1 VASEP
6 ASARAFSGIAAAIA
20 HNREKSPLGSVPMS
34 SVIQLLKKLQPVPI
48 TVAYG
53 DGIGPEIMEAVLK
66 IMAEA
71 RVPLQIDTIEVGQK
85 FYEKGVTTGIPPAAW
100 DSIRRTKVLLKAPI
114 TTPQGGGYKSLNV
127 TMRKSLGLYSNVRP
141 CTSYH
146 PFIKSMHANMN
157 LVIIRENEEDLY
169 AGIEYRQTQDAF
181 QSVKIIT
188 RSGSERIMRYAFEY
202 AMQNNRKKVTC
213 MSKDNI
219 MKLTDGAFH
228 DMFTKVAK
236 EYPQIESDHYIID
249 IGSARIASKPHIF
262 DVIVT
267 ENLFGDIISDIA
279 AEVSGSVGLAG
290 SANIGANYAM
300 FEAIHGSAPDIAGKN
315 IANPSGL
322 LHGAIMMLVHVG
334 LNEHA
339 ALLHNAWLRT
349 IEDGQHTGDIYNDMS
364 KAKLGCKEF
373 ADAVIARLGQEPQTY
388 RPVKY
393 AARKADAKPIHAV
406 MAKETEERKLV
417 GMDLFIHWY
426 GKEVNELGT
435 LLQDLSTPELTLQ
448 MISCKGL
455 KVWPNIVTE
464 MDVTDRFR
472 ARFLPVE
479 KGTTVTLKQI
489 ADLLSRAA
497 DKGVD
502 YLKIETLYTFDGKNG
517 FSSSQGE

>member
-1 VASEP
+1 
-6 ASARAFSGIAAAIA
+6 
-20 HNREKSPLGSVPMS
+20 MS
-34 SVIQLLKKLQPVPI
+34 SIVQLNTKPQAHPI

-66 IMAEA
+66 ILAEA
-71 RVPLQIDTIEVGQK
+71 RVPLNIDTIEVGQK

-100 DSIRRTKVLLKAPI
+100 DSIRRTKTLLKAPI

-127 TMRKSLGLYSNVRP
+127 TMRKSLGLYANVRP
-141 CTSYH
+141 CTSFH
-146 PFIKSMHANMN
+146 PYIKSMHANMN

-202 AMQNNRKKVTC
+202 AVNNNRKKVTC

-228 DMFTKVAK
+228 DMFTMVAK
-236 EYPQIESDHYIID
+236 EYPHIEADHYIID

-300 FEAIHGSAPDIAGKN
+300 FEAIHGSAPDIAGKD

-322 LHGAIMMLVHVG
+322 LHGAIMMLGHLG
-334 LNEHA
+334 LNDDA
-339 ALLHNAWLRT
+339 SKLHNAWLKT
-349 IEDGQHTGDIYNDMS
+349 IEDGTHTVDIFNDMS
-364 KAKLGCKEF
+364 KRKVGTKDF
-373 ADAVIARLGQEPQTY
+373 AQAVIDNIGAEPSTY

-393 AARKADAKPIHAV
+393 SAPKGGHGRHSRGDGERNREACARRRRSVHPLVRQGNRCARHHARRTLDPRADPKN
-406 MAKETEERKLV
+406 
-417 GMDLFIHWY
+417 D
-426 GKEVNELGT
+426 
-435 LLQDLSTPELTLQ
+435 LLQRPQSLA
-448 MISCKGL
+448 KHH
-455 KVWPNIVTE
+455 
-464 MDVTDRFR
+464 DRNGR
-472 ARFLPVE
+472 HRP
-479 KGTTVTLKQI
+479 
-489 ADLLSRAA
+489 LSRP
-497 DKGVD
+497 
-502 YLKIETLYTFDGKNG
+502 LYAGRKRRRRDAEKHRRPAEQIGG
-517 FSSSQGE
+517 

>member
-1 VASEP
+1 MASVVQLNKNPE
-6 ASARAFSGIAAAIA
+6 A
-20 HNREKSPLGSVPMS
+20 HT
-34 SVIQLLKKLQPVPI
+34 I

-66 IMAEA
+66 ILKEA
-71 RVPLQIDTIEVGQK
+71 HCPLVIDTIEVGQK

-127 TMRKSLGLYSNVRP
+127 TMRKALGLYANVRP
-141 CTSYH
+141 CTSFH
-146 PFIKSMHANMN
+146 PYIKSMHANMN
-157 LVIIRENEEDLY
+157 LVIVRENEEDLY

-202 AMQNNRKKVTC
+202 AVANGRKKVTC

-228 DMFTKVAK
+228 DMFTKVAANF
-236 EYPQIESDHYIID
+236 PQIESEHYIID

-322 LHGAIMMLVHVG
+322 LHGAIMMLVHLG
-334 LNEHA
+334 LHKEA
-339 ALLHNAWLRT
+339 STIHNAWLKT
-349 IEDGQHTGDIYNDMS
+349 IEDGQHTGDIFSDMS

-373 ADAVIARLGQEPQTY
+373 AEAVIERLGQEPETY
-388 RPVKY
+388 RVVKY
-393 AARKADAKPIHAV
+393 APRASSESIHAV
-406 MAKETEERKLV
+406 MAPETEIRKLV
-417 GMDLFIHWY
+417 GADFFVHWT
-426 GKEVNELGT
+426 GDDINDLGT
-435 LLQDLSTPELTLQ
+435 QISELSTDALGLTL
-448 MISCKGL
+448 ISCKGL
-455 KVWPNIVTE
+455 KVWPNMVTE
-464 MDVTDRFR
+464 MDFTDRFR
-472 ARFLPVE
+472 CRFLPKNKDAE
-479 KGTTVTLKQI
+479 VTHAEI
-489 ADLLSRAA
+489 AELLTRAA
-497 DKGVD
+497 AKNIDF
-502 YLKIETLYTFDGKNG
+502 LKVETLFTFDGKAG
-517 FSSSQGE
+517 FSASQGE

>member
-1 VASEP
+1 
-6 ASARAFSGIAAAIA
+6 
-20 HNREKSPLGSVPMS
+20 MS
-34 SVIQLLKKLQPVPI
+34 SVVSMNPKPQAHPI

-66 IMAEA
+66 ILAEA
-71 RVPLQIDTIEVGQK
+71 KCPLNIDTIEVGQK

-100 DSIRRTKVLLKAPI
+100 DSIKRTKVLLKAPI

-127 TMRKSLGLYSNVRP
+127 TMRKALGLYANVRP
-141 CTSYH
+141 CVSFH
-146 PFIKSMHANMN
+146 PYIKSMHANMN
-157 LVIIRENEEDLY
+157 MVIVRENEEDLY

-202 AMQNNRKKVTC
+202 AVQNGRKKVTC

-228 DMFTKVAK
+228 DMFNKVAK
-236 EYPQIESDHYIID
+236 EYPQIENEHYIID
-249 IGSARIASKPHIF
+249 IGSARIASKPHLF

-322 LHGAIMMLVHVG
+322 LHGAIMMLVHLG
-334 LNEHA
+334 LHEHA
-339 ALLHNAWLRT
+339 SLIHNAWLRT
-349 IEDGQHTGDIYNDMS
+349 IEDGQHTVDIHNDMS
-364 KAKLGCKEF
+364 KTRLGTKEF

-388 RPVKY
+388 RVVKY
-393 AARKADAKPIHAV
+393 QPRTSNPSIHAV
-406 MAKETEERKLV
+406 MAPETEKRELV
-417 GMDLFIHWY
+417 GLDFFVHW
-426 GKEVNELGT
+426 LGEDINT
-435 LLQDLSTPELTLQ
+435 LGETINALSTEALNLS

-455 KVWPNIVTE
+455 KVWPNMVTE
-464 MDVTDRFR
+464 MDVTDRYR
-472 ARFLPVE
+472 CRFLPKQ
-479 KGTTVTLKQI
+479 KGGTVTHKDI
-489 ADLLSRAA
+489 AELLQKAA
-497 DKGVD
+497 DAGID
-502 YLKIETLYTFDGKNG
+502 FLKIETLFTFDGKAG
-517 FSSSQGE
+517 FSASQGE

>member
-1 VASEP
+1 
-6 ASARAFSGIAAAIA
+6 
-20 HNREKSPLGSVPMS
+20 MS
-34 SVIQLLKKLQPVPI
+34 SVVQIKNNPQAKPI

-66 IMAEA
+66 ILAEA
-71 RVPLQIDTIEVGQK
+71 RCPLNIETIEVGQK

-100 DSIRRTKVLLKAPI
+100 ESIRRTKVLLKAPI

-127 TMRKSLGLYSNVRP
+127 TMRKSLGLYANVRP
-141 CTSYH
+141 CTSFH

-169 AGIEYRQTQDAF
+169 AGIEYRQTHDAF

-188 RSGSERIMRYAFEY
+188 KSGTERIMRYAFEY
-202 AMQNNRKKVTC
+202 AVANGRKKVTC

-228 DMFTKVAK
+228 DAFNKIAK
-236 EYPQIESDHYIID
+236 DYPQIEADHYIID

-267 ENLFGDIISDIA
+267 ENLYGDIISDIA

-290 SANIGANYAM
+290 SSNVGANYAM

-322 LHGAIMMLVHVG
+322 LNGAIMMLVHLG
-334 LNEHA
+334 LHTEA
-339 ALLHNAWLRT
+339 SLIHNAWLKT
-349 IEDGQHTGDIYNDMS
+349 IEDGIHTVDIFNDMS
-364 KAKLGCKEF
+364 KQKVGTQEF
-373 ADAVIARLGQEPQTY
+373 ADAVIARLGQEPSTY
-388 RPVKY
+388 RVVKY
-393 AARKADAKPIHAV
+393 QPGNGSGASHAV
-406 MAKETEERKLV
+406 LAEEAEERILV
-417 GMDLFIHWY
+417 GVDFFVHWY
-426 GKEVNELGT
+426 HKDIEALATAMQEISTEALEVK
-435 LLQDLSTPELTLQ
+435 

-472 ARFLPVE
+472 CRFMPKAKDGAVTHADIAKLLALAAE
-479 KGTTVTLKQI
+479 KE
-489 ADLLSRAA
+489 
-497 DKGVD
+497 VD
-502 YLKIETLYTFDGKNG
+502 FLKIETLFTFDGKLG
-517 FSSSQGE
+517 FSASQGE

>member
-1 VASEP
+1 
-6 ASARAFSGIAAAIA
+6 
-20 HNREKSPLGSVPMS
+20 MS
-34 SVIQLLKKLQPVPI
+34 SVVQIAKTARTYPV

-66 IMAEA
+66 ILAEA
-71 RVPLQIDTIEVGQK
+71 RVPLAIDTIEVGQK

-146 PFIKSMHANMN
+146 PFIQSMHANMN

-202 AMQNNRKKVTC
+202 AVNNNRKKVTC

-300 FEAIHGSAPDIAGKN
+300 FEAIHGSAPDIAGKD

-322 LHGAIMMLVHVG
+322 LHGAIMMLVHLG

-339 ALLHNAWLRT
+339 STLHNAWLKT
-349 IEDGQHTGDIYNDMS
+349 IEDGTHTVDIFNEMS
-364 KAKLGCKEF
+364 KRKVGTRDF
-373 ADAVIARLGQEPQTY
+373 AQAVIDNLGAEPATY

-393 AARKADAKPIHAV
+393 APRAEEAAQSIHAV
-406 MAKETEERKLV
+406 MAKETETRTLV
-417 GMDLFIHWY
+417 GVDLFVHWY
-426 GKEVNELGT
+426 GKDVNELGT
-435 LLQDLSTPELTLQ
+435 LLDELSTPALKLQ

-455 KVWPNIVTE
+455 KMWPNIVTE

-479 KGTTVTLKQI
+479 KGGEVTLKSI

-497 DKGVD
+497 EKGID
-502 YLKIETLYTFDGKNG
+502 FLKIETLYTFDGKNG

>member
-1 VASEP
+1 
-6 ASARAFSGIAAAIA
+6 
-20 HNREKSPLGSVPMS
+20 MS
-34 SVIQLLKKLQPVPI
+34 SVVQLNQKPQAKPV

-66 IMAEA
+66 ILAEA
-71 RVPLQIDTIEVGQK
+71 RVPLNIETIEVGQRY
-85 FYEKGVTTGIPPAAW
+85 YENGVSTGIPPVAW
-100 DSIRRTKVLLKAPI
+100 ESIRRTKTLLKAPI

-127 TMRKSLGLYSNVRP
+127 TMRKTLGLYANVRP
-141 CTSYH
+141 CTSFH
-146 PFIKSMHANMN
+146 PFIRSMHANMN

-188 RSGSERIMRYAFEY
+188 RSGTERIMRYAFEY
-202 AMQNNRKKVTC
+202 AVQNNRKKVTC

-228 DMFTKVAK
+228 DMFTMVSK
-236 EYPQIESDHYIID
+236 EYPQIEADHYIVD

-267 ENLFGDIISDIA
+267 ENLYGDIISDIA

-300 FEAIHGSAPDIAGKN
+300 FEAIHGSAPDIAGKD

-322 LHGAIMMLVHVG
+322 LHGAIMMLVHLG
-334 LNEHA
+334 FNDDA
-339 ALLHNAWLRT
+339 SKLHNAWLKT
-349 IEDGQHTGDIYNDMS
+349 IEDGTHTVDIFNDMS
-364 KAKLGCKEF
+364 KRKVGTKDF
-373 ADAVIARLGQEPQTY
+373 AQAVIDNIGAEPSTY

-393 AARKADAKPIHAV
+393 AKQKEGSGSIHAV
-406 MAKETEERKLV
+406 MAKETEERVLV
-417 GMDLFIHWY
+417 GLDLFVHWY
-426 GKEVNELGT
+426 GKDIAALGT
-435 LLQDLSTPELTLQ
+435 MLEELSTPALTLK

-455 KVWPNIVTE
+455 KVWPNTSTE

-472 ARFLPVE
+472 ARFLPLE
-479 KGTTVTLKQI
+479 KGAEVTHKDI
-489 ADLLSRAA
+489 AALLSAAA
-497 DKGVD
+497 DKGID
-502 YLKIETLYTFDGKNG
+502 FLKIETLFTFDGKNG
-517 FSSSQGE
+517 FSASAGD

>member
-1 VASEP
+1 
-6 ASARAFSGIAAAIA
+6 
-20 HNREKSPLGSVPMS
+20 MS
-34 SVIQLLKKLQPVPI
+34 SVVQIKQALKPHPI

-53 DGIGPEIMEAVLK
+53 DGIGPEIMEAVLHILK
-66 IMAEA
+66 EA
-71 RVPLQIDTIEVGQK
+71 KCPLQLETIEVGQK

-127 TMRKSLGLYSNVRP
+127 TMRKALGLYSNVRP
-141 CTSYH
+141 CTSFH
-146 PFIKSMHANMN
+146 PYIKSMHANMD
-157 LVIIRENEEDLY
+157 LVIVRENEEDLY

-202 AMQNNRKKVTC
+202 AVRNGRKKVTC

-228 DMFTKVAK
+228 DMFTMVAK
-236 EYPQIESDHYIID
+236 EYPQIENEHYIID
-249 IGSARIASKPHIF
+249 IGSARIASKPHLF

-322 LHGAIMMLVHVG
+322 LHGAIMMLVHLG

-339 ALLHNAWLRT
+339 SLIHNAWLKT
-349 IEDGQHTGDIYNDMS
+349 IEDGQHTGDIFNDMS

-373 ADAVIARLGQEPQTY
+373 ADAVIERLGQEPQKY
-388 RPVKY
+388 RVVKY
-393 AARKADAKPIHAV
+393 APSVGSPASHAV
-406 MAKETEERKLV
+406 MVPANEKREMV
-417 GMDLFIHWY
+417 GLDLFVHWR
-426 GKEVNELGT
+426 GDDINALGDQVNALSTDTLALT
-435 LLQDLSTPELTLQ
+435 LL
-448 MISCKGL
+448 SCKGL

-464 MDVTDRFR
+464 MDFTDRFR
-472 ARFLPVE
+472 CRFMPKQ
-479 KGTTVTLKQI
+479 KGATVTHADV
-489 ADLLSRAA
+489 ADLLNRASQLGI
-497 DKGVD
+497 DF
-502 YLKIETLYTFDGKNG
+502 LKIETLWTFDGKPG
-517 FSSSQGE
+517 FSASQGE

>member
-1 VASEP
+1 MAS
-6 ASARAFSGIAAAIA
+6 
-20 HNREKSPLGSVPMS
+20 V
-34 SVIQLLKKLQPVPI
+34 VQLNQKPQPHPI

-66 IMAEA
+66 ILAEA
-71 RVPLQIDTIEVGQK
+71 RAPLNIETIEVGQK

-100 DSIRRTKVLLKAPI
+100 ESIRRTKVLLKAPI

-127 TMRKSLGLYSNVRP
+127 TMRKSLGLYANVRP
-141 CTSYH
+141 CTSFH

-169 AGIEYRQTQDAF
+169 AGIEYRQTHDAF

-188 RSGSERIMRYAFEY
+188 KSGTERIMRYAFEY
-202 AMQNNRKKVTC
+202 AVANGRKKVTC

-228 DMFTKVAK
+228 DMFTLVSK
-236 EYPQIESDHYIID
+236 EYPQIEADHYIVD

-262 DVIVT
+262 DMIVT
-267 ENLFGDIISDIA
+267 ENLYGDIISDIA

-290 SANIGANYAM
+290 SSNVGAKYAM

-322 LHGAIMMLVHVG
+322 LNGAIMMLVH
-334 LNEHA
+334 LNEPEVA
-339 ALLHNAWLRT
+339 SKIHNAWLKT
-349 IEDGQHTGDIYNDMS
+349 IEDGIHTVDIFNDMS
-364 KAKLGCKEF
+364 KKKVGTKEF
-373 ADAVIARLGQEPQTY
+373 AEAVIERLGQEPSTY
-388 RPVKY
+388 RVVKY
-393 AARKADAKPIHAV
+393 QPRTTSQEIHAV
-406 MAKETEERKLV
+406 LADEKEERILV
-417 GMDLFIHWY
+417 GVDFFIHWFH
-426 GKEVNELGT
+426 KDIPSLAELM
-435 LLQDLSTPELTLQ
+435 QSLSTDNLSIK

-455 KVWPNIVTE
+455 KVWPDIITE

-472 ARFLPVE
+472 CRFMPV
-479 KGTTVTLKQI
+479 KKDGPVTHTDI
-489 ADLLSRAA
+489 AELLARAA
-497 DKGVD
+497 AKNVD
-502 YLKIETLYTFDGKNG
+502 FLKIETLFTFDGKLG

>member
-1 VASEP
+1 
-6 ASARAFSGIAAAIA
+6 
-20 HNREKSPLGSVPMS
+20 MS
-34 SVIQLLKKLQPVPI
+34 SVVQLNKKLKPVPI

-66 IMAEA
+66 ILAEA
-71 RVPLQIDTIEVGQK
+71 RVPLEIDTIEVGQK

-127 TMRKSLGLYSNVRP
+127 TMRKSLGLYANVRP
-141 CTSYH
+141 CVSYH
-146 PFIKSMHANMN
+146 PYIKSMHANMN

-181 QSVKIIT
+181 QSVKMIT
-188 RSGSERIMRYAFEY
+188 RSGTERIMRYAFEY
-202 AMQNNRKKVTC
+202 AVANGRKKVTC

-228 DMFTKVAK
+228 DMFTLVAK
-236 EYPQIESDHYIID
+236 EYPQIEADHYIVD
-249 IGSARIASKPHIF
+249 IGSARIASKPHVF

-267 ENLFGDIISDIA
+267 ENLYGDIISDIA

-290 SANIGANYAM
+290 SSNIGANYAM

-322 LHGAIMMLVHVG
+322 LHGAIMMLVHLG
-334 LNEHA
+334 FNEHA
-339 ALLHNAWLRT
+339 SLLHNAWLKT
-349 IEDGQHTGDIYNDMS
+349 IEDGQHTGDIFNDMS
-364 KAKLGCKEF
+364 KVKLGTKEF
-373 ADAVIARLGQEPQTY
+373 AQAVIDRLGQEPSTY
-388 RPVKY
+388 RVVKY
-393 AARKADAKPIHAV
+393 APRAEGTSMATHAI

-417 GMDLFIHWY
+417 GLDLFVHWY
-426 GKEVNELGT
+426 GKDVSALGT
-435 LLQDLSTPELTLQ
+435 LLESLSTPQLSLTML
-448 MISCKGL
+448 SCKGL

-472 ARFLPVE
+472 ARFLP
-479 KGTTVTLKQI
+479 KDKNAALTLKDI
-489 ADLLSRAA
+489 ASLLSNAA

-502 YLKIETLYTFDGKNG
+502 FLKIETLYTFDGKNG

>member
-1 VASEP
+1 MSVVAMTQK
-6 ASARAFSGIAAAIA
+6 AQA
-20 HNREKSPLGSVPMS
+20 H
-34 SVIQLLKKLQPVPI
+34 PI

-66 IMAEA
+66 ILAEA
-71 RVPLQIDTIEVGQK
+71 RVPLNIDTIEVGQK

-100 DSIRRTKVLLKAPI
+100 DSIKRTKVLLKAPI

-127 TMRKSLGLYSNVRP
+127 TMRKALGLYANVRP
-141 CTSYH
+141 CTSFH
-146 PFIKSMHANMN
+146 PYIKSMHANMN
-157 LVIIRENEEDLY
+157 LVIVRENEEDLY

-202 AMQNNRKKVTC
+202 AVNNNRKKVTC

-228 DMFTKVAK
+228 DMFTMVAK

-249 IGSARIASKPHIF
+249 IGSARIASKPHLF

-322 LHGAIMMLVHVG
+322 LHGAIMMMVHLG

-339 ALLHNAWLRT
+339 SLIHNAWLKT
-349 IEDGQHTGDIYNDMS
+349 IEDGQHTGDIQNEMS
-364 KAKLGCKEF
+364 KAKLGTKEF
-373 ADAVIARLGQEPQTY
+373 AQAVIDRLGQEPATY
-388 RPVKY
+388 RVVKY
-393 AARKADAKPIHAV
+393 APSKGNVSIHAV
-406 MAKETEERKLV
+406 MAAETEERKLIGLDFFV
-417 GMDLFIHWY
+417 HWT
-426 GKEVNELGT
+426 GKDINQLGE
-435 LLQDLSTPELTLQ
+435 QIAALSTDALALT

-455 KVWPNIVTE
+455 KVWPNMVTE
-464 MDVTDRFR
+464 MDFTDRFR
-472 ARFLPVE
+472 CRFLPKDKKAEVTRADIAKLMTKAAE
-479 KGTTVTLKQI
+479 KDI
-489 ADLLSRAA
+489 DF
-497 DKGVD
+497 
-502 YLKIETLYTFDGKNG
+502 LKIETLFTFDGKAG
-517 FSSSQGE
+517 FSASQGE